1 MGKYFPIIQKINA
14 KGGVKKE
21 RKSDGKK
28 INATY
33 KKEQKL
39 FKQQEQIY
47 LNLTKIQ
54 ETDVEGYSSYCD
66 HHP

>member
-1 MGKYFPIIQKINA
+1 M
-14 KGGVKKE
+14 
-21 RKSDGKK
+21 
-28 INATY
+28 Y

-54 ETDVEGYSSYCD
+54 EADVEGYSSYWD
-66 HHP
+66 HHPWRWN

>member
-1 MGKYFPIIQKINA
+1 M
-14 KGGVKKE
+14 
-21 RKSDGKK
+21 RKVGQNFQRKK

-33 KKEQKL
+33 KNEQKL

-66 HHP
+66 HHPWRWN